1 MAVGGGVL
9 DMIVGRD
16 DEFECQAKRKS
27 QHWAN
32 YDAGAD
38 ADAPSCSLIFF
49 PTIFTSGSA
58 LPSLFRKPAPVAVVR
73 LTFL

>member
-1 MAVGGGVL
+1 MPWLTEAMKDVILSLIHILACVVAVGGGVL

-38 ADAPSCSLIFF
+38 ADAPSC
-49 PTIFTSGSA
+49 
-58 LPSLFRKPAPVAVVR
+58 RCV
-73 LTFL
+73 